1 MLKFTERLE
10 DGIFGNI
17 ITLEN
22 GIELSP
28 NERNGEFYTVKE
40 NGRERTFKP
49 VYEPIS
55 FDDDGEPDQW
65 ETIGFEEI

>member
-1 MLKFTERLE
+1 MLKFTERAE
-10 DGIFGNI
+10 NGVFGNI

-22 GIELSP
+22 GIDLFPDEW
-28 NERNGEFYTVKE
+28 NGEVYTVNE
-40 NGRERTFKP
+40 NGRERIFKP
-49 VYEPIS
+49 IQEPIS